1 MSFVYVQHLQNK
13 ETRSAL
19 YCMCSVM
26 VIDPNTHTYKNP
38 FKSSFHFNNGYGKKY
53 RILTNNT
60 RFGEGPK
67 VSTYQCIHFELVY
80 NLQ

>member
-1 MSFVYVQHLQNK
+1 MQHLQNK
-13 ETRSAL
+13 ETMSAL
-19 YCMCSVM
+19 NCMCFIM

-38 FKSSFHFNNGYGKKY
+38 SFNFNNGYSKKY
-53 RILTNNT
+53 RIITNNT